1 MIDYL
6 RIKLREELREDKGGV
21 YGVGVRGFSTD
32 EPIKS
37 YTITISFNSDP
48 DNTDDLIKA
57 AKSVIQKATTEAP
70 NEQDMKKVKE
80 TQRQGRIKNLKQ
92 NRFWQGQIAREHDR
106 DKNFESI
113 LLENYEKKINA
124 LTPEDIQK
132 AAGTHFNYD
141 SYIEIVME
149 PEKPNEN

>member
-1 MIDYL
+1 
-6 RIKLREELREDKGGV
+6 
-21 YGVGVRGFSTD
+21 
-32 EPIKS
+32 
-37 YTITISFNSDP
+37 
-48 DNTDDLIKA
+48 
-57 AKSVIQKATTEAP
+57 
-70 NEQDMKKVKE
+70 MKKVKE